1 MSDTPPKS
9 LPPLSE
15 LLDDTGIL
23 SDEMLPPLAI
33 DDDAENS
40 DGAPLPMADFLDNFA
55 PEALDVSM
63 AEDSSAE
70 TLPLAFFVDEM
81 LDFDDVPPLVDDVD
95 SPLELDDEMQ
105 GFDADDSWLDDADAA
120 TTALDWREV
129 DIAIEEVETA
139 SILDGED
146 AGADGPVFD
155 DTIQLDEG
163 NTDGEDDAEDEDA
176 PEDIAH
182 FMALLDLPI
191 DDEETPQ

>member
-23 SDEMLPPLAI
+23 SDETLPPLAI
-33 DDDAENS
+33 DGDVG
-40 DGAPLPMADFLDNFA
+40 DGDVTPLPMADFLDNFA
-55 PEALDVSM
+55 PEALDAPM
-63 AEDSSAE
+63 ADDHPSALLSP
-70 TLPLAFFVDEM
+70 TLFADEM
-81 LDFDDVPPLVDDVD
+81 LDFDDVPSLVGDADAPV
-95 SPLELDDEMQ
+95 ELGDEMP
-105 GFDADDSWLDDADAA
+105 GFDTDDSWLDDADAA

-129 DIAIEEVETA
+129 DIAIDDAETA
-139 SILDGED
+139 PILDGED
-146 AGADGPVFD
+146 AGDEGPVLD
-155 DTIQLDEG
+155 GIVSLDEG

-176 PEDIAH
+176 PEDIAR